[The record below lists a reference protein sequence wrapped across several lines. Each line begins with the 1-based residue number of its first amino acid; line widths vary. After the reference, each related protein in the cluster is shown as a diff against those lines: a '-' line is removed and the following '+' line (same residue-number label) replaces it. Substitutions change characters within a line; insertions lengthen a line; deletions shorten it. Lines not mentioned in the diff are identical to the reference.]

1 MSNHN
6 EITNTIRLD
15 HLIKQ
20 NNNIIF
26 LIDECP
32 MSLKQIVDKIDHA
45 LEVATGKQ
53 TTLCGNIQLSFLA
66 ILANFFPSRRGQVS
80 HQGR

>member
-1 MSNHN
+1 
-6 EITNTIRLD
+6 
-15 HLIKQ
+15 
-20 NNNIIF
+20 
-26 LIDECP
+26 